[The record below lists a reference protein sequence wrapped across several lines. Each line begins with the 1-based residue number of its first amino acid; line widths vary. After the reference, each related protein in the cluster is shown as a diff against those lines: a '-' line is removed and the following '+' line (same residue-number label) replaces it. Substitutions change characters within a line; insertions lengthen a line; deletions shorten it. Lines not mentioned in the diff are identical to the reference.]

1 MRQKLVAFGDD
12 YWIENGLGQRVYF
25 VDGKAFR
32 LREHLAFKDM
42 HGNELAAIQERVL
55 PIKDTYS
62 VYRYGQALATVKK
75 ALIAP
80 FRQRFDIHVAGGDS
94 LEAQGNV
101 LDHEYEIRDG
111 RRRVAEVS
119 KKWFRVADTY
129 GEQSCTAGRSSFITG
144 QSVFRTGLSKVGVP
158 AAPLGLRAEDPTI
171 AELLKPLGYA
181 TGQFGKNHLGD
192 RNEFLPTVHGFD
204 EFFGNLYHLN
214 AEDEPENPDY
224 PKNPNFRAQFGPRG
238 VLKCVATA
246 TETLGDDPRFGPWGK
261 QKCEATAP
269 LTKKRMETIDEEF
282 LKATTDFI
290 DRAAGDKKPF
300 FVWFN

>member
-1 MRQKLVAFGDD
+1 MLRRRPGEPMGPGTGGGGRYRMRQKLLAFGDD
-12 YWIENGLGQRVYF
+12 YYIENALGQRVYF

-62 VYRYGQALATVKK
+62 VYRHGQALATVKK

-129 GEQSCTAGRSSFITG
+129 GVDIAPGADVVLLLAVTVVIDMMAEAGR
-144 QSVFRTGLSKVGVP
+144 
-158 AAPLGLRAEDPTI
+158 
-171 AELLKPLGYA
+171 
-181 TGQFGKNHLGD
+181 
-192 RNEFLPTVHGFD
+192 
-204 EFFGNLYHLN
+204 
-214 AEDEPENPDY
+214 
-224 PKNPNFRAQFGPRG
+224 
-238 VLKCVATA
+238 
-246 TETLGDDPRFGPWGK
+246 
-261 QKCEATAP
+261 
-269 LTKKRMETIDEEF
+269 
-282 LKATTDFI
+282 
-290 DRAAGDKKPF
+290 
-300 FVWFN
+300 